1 MEAEMLNACKEMNNR
16 RSKSPNFQPC
26 VLENPFRI
34 KHGNEEIYL
43 ESFHKL
49 KTGVLKELNFS
60 VVGSTNHLEMLCSFE
75 LEEIIKKRKGEDSKL
90 DKARRSTL
98 NAFPD
103 RRFKMD
109 KNILKFRV
117 YIYGQENWLDLQDAQ
132 QSISKVIQQYIDEI
146 EDDALSPME
155 VYLVESL
162 RNLVV
167 EALKG
172 EEERRKKRKSEAQK

>member
-1 MEAEMLNACKEMNNR
+1 
-16 RSKSPNFQPC
+16 
-26 VLENPFRI
+26 
-34 KHGNEEIYL
+34 
-43 ESFHKL
+43 
-49 KTGVLKELNFS
+49 
-60 VVGSTNHLEMLCSFE
+60 MLCSFE

-98 NAFPD
+98 NAFPG

-109 KNILKFRV
+109 KDILKFRV

-146 EDDALSPME
+146 EDDTLSPME
-155 VYLVESL
+155 ISLVESL
-162 RNLVV
+162 RNLVA

-172 EEERRKKRKSEAQK
+172 EEERRKKRKSEARN